1 MSASPSATHAASA
14 SREHHPDALQLLMA
28 EHREVKTMFQQ
39 YQKLADA
46 GGKGDERMLLASQIC
61 VALTVHTQ
69 MEEEILYPAARTVLT
84 KDEDIVD
91 EAYVEHAGAKSLI
104 AQIKTM
110 TSDQPL
116 FDAKVKVL
124 GEYIDH
130 HVKEE
135 ETEFFPKL
143 RKTRLDLDALAERLA
158 ARKTALMSQ
167 AEDAAQPAHTL
178 QS

>member
-1 MSASPSATHAASA
+1 MPATP
-14 SREHHPDALQLLMA
+14 HPTPVRAGSQAPRKDILQLLMA
-28 EHREVKTMFQQ
+28 EHREVKAMFQQ
-39 YQKLADA
+39 YRKLADA

-61 VALTVHTQ
+61 VALTLHTQ
-69 MEEEILYPAARTVLT
+69 VEEEILYPAARDVLT

-91 EAYVEHAGAKSLI
+91 EAYVEHASAKSLI

-116 FDAKVKVL
+116 FDAKVHVL

-135 ETEFFPKL
+135 ENEFFPKL
-143 RKTRLDLDALAERLA
+143 RKTALDLDAMGDRMVDL
-158 ARKTALMSQ
+158 KKALM
-167 AEDAAQPAHTL
+167 AQPEP
-178 QS
+178 S

>member
-1 MSASPSATHAASA
+1 MPAPQPTTPVRAASPEPHQ
-14 SREHHPDALQLLMA
+14 DILQLLMA
-28 EHREVKTMFQQ
+28 EHREVKAMFQQ

-61 VALTVHTQ
+61 VALTLHTQ
-69 MEEEILYPAARTVLT
+69 VEEEILYPAARTMLT
-84 KDEDIVD
+84 RDEDVVD
-91 EAYVEHAGAKSLI
+91 EAYVEHAGAKTLI

-135 ETEFFPKL
+135 ENEFFPKL
-143 RKTRLDLDALAERLA
+143 RKTLLDLAAMGEQIA
-158 ARKTALMSQ
+158 ARKHQLMALPEPS
-167 AEDAAQPAHTL
+167 
-178 QS
+178 

>member
-1 MSASPSATHAASA
+1 MSATQPTSHAAAA
-14 SREHHPDALQLLMA
+14 SHDAASDALQLLMA
-28 EHREVKTMFQQ
+28 EHREVKAMFQR

-46 GGKGDERMLLASQIC
+46 GGRGDERMLLASQIC

-69 MEEEILYPAARTVLT
+69 MEEDILYPAAREVLT

-91 EAYVEHAGAKSLI
+91 EAYVEHAGAKALI

-116 FDAKVKVL
+116 YDAKVKVL

-130 HVKEE
+130 HVREE

-143 RKTRLDLDALAERLA
+143 RRTALDLDAMGERLA
-158 ARKTALMSQ
+158 ARRKQLM
-167 AEDAAQPAHTL
+167 AQPEP
-178 QS
+178 S

>member
-1 MSASPSATHAASA
+1 MTSQEPHK
-14 SREHHPDALQLLMA
+14 DILQLLMA
-28 EHREVKTMFQQ
+28 EHREVKAMFDQ
-39 YQKLADA
+39 YKKLADA

-61 VALTVHTQ
+61 VALTLHTQ
-69 MEEEILYPAARTVLT
+69 VEEEILYPAAREVLT
-84 KDEDIVD
+84 HDEDVVD

-116 FDAKVKVL
+116 FDAKVHVL
-124 GEYIDH
+124 GEYITH

-143 RKTRLDLDALAERLA
+143 RKTTLDRAAMGERMRE
-158 ARKTALMSQ
+158 RKKSLM
-167 AEDAAQPAHTL
+167 AQPEP
-178 QS
+178 S